1 MRLRGLFF
9 NTVANRLFVRNS
21 LQAGF
26 PNGGHAHAEPMTQKS
41 HGLRHDCVDRPD
53 IHFLYPINFLEA
65 RILSLLFF
73 KSTLND
79 I

>member
-1 MRLRGLFF
+1 
-9 NTVANRLFVRNS
+9 
-21 LQAGF
+21 
-26 PNGGHAHAEPMTQKS
+26 MTQKS
-41 HGLRHDCVDRPD
+41 HGLRHDCVDLPD
-53 IHFLYPINFLEA
+53 IHYLYPINFLEA